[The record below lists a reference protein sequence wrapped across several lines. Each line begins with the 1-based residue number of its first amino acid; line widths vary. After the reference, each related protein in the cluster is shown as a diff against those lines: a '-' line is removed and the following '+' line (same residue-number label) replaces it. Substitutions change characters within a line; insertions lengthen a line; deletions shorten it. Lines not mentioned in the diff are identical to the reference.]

1 MQAIAVAPLA
11 PCSIQI
17 RPCLI
22 VLEPHPIA
30 WFYDGEQHGSI
41 AKVKQKYCNV
51 DLLIIDDFGIGEL
64 LPQICPVLL
73 DIIDKQSSVGGLLI
87 TSQYPVAAWH
97 GLFPEATI
105 ADTHHSL

>member
-1 MQAIAVAPLA
+1 
-11 PCSIQI
+11 
-17 RPCLI
+17 
-22 VLEPHPIA
+22 
-30 WFYDGEQHGSI
+30 
-41 AKVKQKYCNV
+41 V

-87 TSQYPVAAWH
+87 TSQYLVAAWH

-105 ADTHHSL
+105 ADAVLDRIIHRAYPLALAGESMRKKLAHTIN